1 MTTLITIG
9 NLTKDAEVKA
19 TKDGRNY
26 VLLQIAENIYKR
38 DENGKVVKDAEG
50 KYETLQTIYYSVFVN
65 DKTGALSASKLEKGQ
80 AIKVIGKAKINI
92 VKDANGYDQYLIDR
106 ITAYSIDTDPF
117 KKLAETDDLASDEEM
132 DNIPL

>member
-26 VLLQIAENIYKR
+26 VLLQLAENIYKR
-38 DENGKVVKDAEG
+38 DENGKIVKDAEG
-50 KYETLQTIYYSVFVN
+50 KYETLQTMYYSVFVN
-65 DKTGALSASKLEKGQ
+65 DRTGALSASKLEKGQ
-80 AIKVIGKAKINI
+80 AIKVIGKAKID
-92 VKDANGYDQYLIDR
+92 VEKDKNGFDQYIINR

-117 KKLAETDDLASDEEM
+117 KKLSETDTLVSDEEM
-132 DNIPL
+132 DDIPL